1 MKDFFNFA
9 DRHPWYAKA
18 LVLGVAYYASNFVVQ
33 MTRAIT
39 GNYPP
44 AEVHYTTTTTSSTEA
59 IPDEE
64 STSESTN

>member
-1 MKDFFNFA
+1 MKDFIAFA

-18 LVLGVAYYASNFVVQ
+18 LVLGVTYYAAEFVVQ

-44 AEVHYTTTTTSSTEA
+44 AEVHYTTTTTSSTDA
-59 IPDEE
+59 GTGEE
-64 STSESTN
+64 STSGSTE